1 MQIESTFDLEEFT
14 ISDEYLV
21 RTSGTSDGTQD
32 KYFKDGLWFKLDR
45 YGGEG
50 IAETTA
56 SLILKES
63 GLNEDFFVEYKP
75 CLINGKNG
83 CYSKDFLKP
92 EESFITFYR
101 LYKNVTGRDL
111 ATVCSKMNYDDA
123 IEYVISFVKEQ
134 TGLDV
139 HEYLA
144 NTFFLDMLIL
154 NEDRHFNNLGIIYNE
169 TSFKVAPIFDNG
181 KSFLIGNS
189 RAKKISSVEEKLSCA
204 YAKAFSP
211 DFTTNYKYLKKYC
224 SLKISTEALENIV
237 SQMESLSHTPLLFP
251 KQNPFLTF

>member
-1 MQIESTFDLEEFT
+1 MQINTTSESKIEEFI

-32 KYFKDGLWFKLDR
+32 KYCKDDYWFKLDR

-50 IAETTA
+50 LAETAA
-56 SLILKES
+56 SIILRKS
-63 GLNEDFFVEYKP
+63 GLAPELFVEYKP

-83 CYSKDFLKP
+83 CYSKDFLSAD
-92 EESFITFYR
+92 ESFITLYR

-111 ATVCSKMNYDDA
+111 AAVTARMDYDDA
-123 IEYVISFVKEQ
+123 IEYVINFVKEQ
-134 TGLDV
+134 TELDI

-154 NEDRHFNNLGIIYNE
+154 NEDRHFNNLGIIYDGTN
-169 TSFKVAPIFDNG
+169 FKTAPIFDNG
-181 KSFLIGNS
+181 KSFLIGNQHEG
-189 RAKKISSVEEKLSCA
+189 KA

-211 DFTTNYKYLKKYC
+211 SFKTNYEYLKKY
-224 SLKISTEALENIV
+224 STLNITKEIINQIGNAVGQTFFEILQKTIKSAL
-237 SQMESLSHTPLLFP
+237 
-251 KQNPFLTF
+251 